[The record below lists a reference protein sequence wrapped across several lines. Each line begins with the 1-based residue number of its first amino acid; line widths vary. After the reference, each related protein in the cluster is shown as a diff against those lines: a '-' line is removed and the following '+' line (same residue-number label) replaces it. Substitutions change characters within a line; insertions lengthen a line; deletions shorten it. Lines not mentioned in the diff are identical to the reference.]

1 MGAPPVK
8 RKKDWREVV
17 LAGGFAGACART
29 VVAPVERLKILY
41 QIKSGNQGI
50 VSRPHCTSSTPCLSR
65 RAAMLP
71 CPALSEDLTARHV
84 SLCSL
89 TCSPARRALTVASSC
104 TLLCP
109 VARSPS
115 SAQRSPAP
123 CQPRVGECL
132 TPSSTTL
139 RIPRHSA
146 QLMFPLYSV
155 LFSSH
160 TNGASSFHSHQLMCS
175 ANIGACCFTR
185 CCVTNVQV
193 AMLRDVV
200 REEGI
205 VKMWKGNSAAV
216 VRVVPYLATQVRECL
231 H

>member
-1 MGAPPVK
+1 MRWCWQGGSLERVRGRSFLLLKDSRFCTRSSRATRELSVALTALPARPVSLGA
-8 RKKDWREVV
+8 
-17 LAGGFAGACART
+17 
-29 VVAPVERLKILY
+29 
-41 QIKSGNQGI
+41 Q
-50 VSRPHCTSSTPCLSR
+50 PC
-65 RAAMLP
+65 
-71 CPALSEDLTARHV
+71 CPALRIVRRPHITSCLPRLAAMQP
-84 SLCSL
+84 
-89 TCSPARRALTVASSC
+89 SPARVASRFV
-104 TLLCP
+104 P
-109 VARSPS
+109 VHRCILWRAVPAQLIA
-115 SAQRSPAP
+115 AQRLPASR
-123 CQPRVGECL
+123 QRV
-132 TPSSTTL
+132 SHSVVTL

-146 QLMFPLYSV
+146 QLMFPLFTV

-160 TNGASSFHSHQLMCS
+160 TNGASPFHSHQLMCS

-185 CCVTNVQV
+185 CCVTNAQV